1 MGLKFAVCIVYL
13 LHNLAMQTIE
23 PLMFSQR
30 LSHMDILSHTLML
43 RSELFGV
50 VVLVGFQAKNEM

>member
-1 MGLKFAVCIVYL
+1 
-13 LHNLAMQTIE
+13 MQTIE
-23 PLMFSQR
+23 PLMFSLG
-30 LSHMDILSHTLML
+30 LSHMGILSRTLML